1 MPTLERLVSCTDL
14 SAQPAPPLPPP
25 PHKLPP
31 VCCCI
36 WLLVFRLRLP
46 NEWDSLLHWQDLM
59 VWRNHIYDA
68 VITIFQARQQDVG
81 QMIHQM
87 GYKDKAWAVNQL
99 GHVATR

>member
-1 MPTLERLVSCTDL
+1 
-14 SAQPAPPLPPP
+14 
-25 PHKLPP
+25 
-31 VCCCI
+31 
-36 WLLVFRLRLP
+36 
-46 NEWDSLLHWQDLM
+46 M